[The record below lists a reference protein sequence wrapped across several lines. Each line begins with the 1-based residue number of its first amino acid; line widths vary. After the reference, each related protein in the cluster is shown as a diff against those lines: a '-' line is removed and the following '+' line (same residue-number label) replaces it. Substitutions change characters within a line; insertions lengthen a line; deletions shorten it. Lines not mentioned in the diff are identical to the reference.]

1 MCVKHSCPIFDTY
14 NIFYIQMTNGGL
26 PLVIFHIA
34 DPCMTNKAVPK
45 ALSLAKLVILFDMF

>member
-1 MCVKHSCPIFDTY
+1 
-14 NIFYIQMTNGGL
+14 MTNGGL